1 MSWVNSLSNRDLL
14 AKTLEAEAGNQGI
27 GGMMAVGAVV
37 MNRVG
42 SGQSIRDVILAPKQF
57 SPWNMVTAGLEEQAQ
72 DMQNLQPS
80 QDAYAVADSLLS
92 GNYIDPTGG
101 AKNFYNPDISS
112 PDWGPENT
120 SDWLR
125 IGDHIFGTAGGKK
138 SVATPNQ
145 NPNIID
151 AVQAQSGQQTLPS
164 EKPMKTGF
172 PGIMQALQDPRTQ
185 NVLGALSRSDTGR
198 RLQAVAQAEMQRQA
212 STAGGPTVRSQTL
225 YRNGTLVQSTDA
237 GPRVYDPSGKLVTG
251 ADQARV
257 IAEANAAETKL
268 RGEQS
273 QSTQIGKVTADI
285 AKDVYTKAQ
294 TVSSSI
300 DTINRAIKA
309 IDEGGI
315 SGFLTD
321 YLPNITAASAEL
333 RSAMNQMGLD
343 VVASATFG
351 ALSES
356 EMNIAMS
363 TAVPQSL
370 SGPELREWLLNKRRL
385 QIEARNS
392 LERAASYL
400 SQPGNTIG
408 GYIELQEQRRRE
420 SGEGNSPMG
429 RFANMDRNQI
439 LDIDIN
445 SLNEVEKAQLLR
457 RLKELN
463 NG

>member
-14 AKTLEAEAGNQGI
+14 AKTLQAEAGNQGI

-72 DMQNLQPS
+72 DMKNLQPS
-80 QDAYAVADSLLS
+80 ADAYAVADSLLS
-92 GNYIDPTGG
+92 GNYVDPTGG
-101 AKNFYNPDISS
+101 ALNFYNPDISS

-138 SVATPNQ
+138 PVATPNQ
-145 NPNIID
+145 QPNILN
-151 AVQAQSGQQTLPS
+151 AVQNAQQNLPS
-164 EKPMKTGF
+164 EKPIKAGF
-172 PGIMQALQDPRTQ
+172 QGIMQALQNPRTQ
-185 NVLGALSRSDTGR
+185 RTLGALSRSDTGR
-198 RLQAVAQAEMQRQA
+198 RLQAIAEADLARQQA
-212 STAGGPTVRSQTL
+212 TAGGPTVRSQTL
-225 YRNGTLVQSTDA
+225 YRNGTLVQSTDQ

-268 RGEQS
+268 RGEQA

-294 TVSSSI
+294 KVGDSI
-300 DTINRAIKA
+300 STIDRAIAA
-309 IDEGGI
+309 IDGGGI

-370 SGPELREWLLNKRRL
+370 SGPALREWLLNKKRL
-385 QIEARNS
+385 QVEARNS

-400 SQPGNTIG
+400 SQPGNTLG
-408 GYIELQEQRRRE
+408 GYIKEQEQRRQQSE
-420 SGEGNSPMG
+420 EGGNPMG

-439 LDIDIN
+439 LQVDM
-445 SLNEVEKAQLLR
+445 SKLNATEKAQLLR

>member
-37 MNRVG
+37 MNRLG

-92 GNYIDPTGG
+92 GNYVDPTGG

-138 SVATPNQ
+138 PVATPNQ
-145 NPNIID
+145 QPNILN
-151 AVQAQSGQQTLPS
+151 AVQNTQQDLPS
-164 EKPMKTGF
+164 QKPIKTGF
-172 PGIMQALQDPRTQ
+172 QGIMQALQDPRTQ
-185 NVLGALSRSDTGR
+185 RTLGALSRSDTGR
-198 RLQAVAQAEMQRQA
+198 RLQAIAEADLARKQAA
-212 STAGGPTVRSQTL
+212 AAGPTVRSQTL

-251 ADQARV
+251 ADQQRV
-257 IAEANAAETKL
+257 IDEANAAETKL
-268 RGEQS
+268 RGEQA

-294 TVSSSI
+294 KVGDSI
-300 DTINRAIKA
+300 ATIDRAIAA
-309 IDEGGI
+309 IDDGGI

-356 EMNIAMS
+356 EMDIAMS

-370 SGPELREWLLNKRRL
+370 SGPALREWLINKKRL
-385 QIEARNS
+385 QVEARNS

-400 SQPGNTIG
+400 SQPGNTLG
-408 GYIELQEQRRRE
+408 GYIKEQEQRRQE
-420 SGEGNSPMG
+420 SEQGGNPMG

-439 LDIDIN
+439 LQVDM
-445 SLNEVEKAQLLR
+445 SQLNATEKAQLLR